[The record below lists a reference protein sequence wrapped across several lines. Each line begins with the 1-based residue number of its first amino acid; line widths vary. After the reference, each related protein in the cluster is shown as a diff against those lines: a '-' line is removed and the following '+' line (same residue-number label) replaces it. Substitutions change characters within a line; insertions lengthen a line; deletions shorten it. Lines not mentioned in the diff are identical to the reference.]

1 MQTCDFISFGQL
13 TWSFNSVDNG
23 VEIIFPDL
31 QIGDIPS
38 YITNEAGCKMD
49 INVMK
54 SSYVYDPN
62 FDVLPTQPIVNP
74 NPGDDFYAWD
84 NGLQFHSDL
93 NLDDGSNDYDTYK
106 NWQMYG
112 IFFGNELLE
121 QKPNGW
127 DFRVLLE
134 ETLPSREEFLQWVDG
149 GGVDVVITFTSQA
162 NGYALCENRLSVV
175 ESSSA
180 DNGAITK
187 VIAEDLSDHTITAT
201 APTLSLDSTSGYD
214 VVVTPSFS
222 YGYIDGWAHS
232 IDNID
237 YTIVPVSNLASPDSE
252 TISFSSAGAKTIYY
266 RDYTIKNGAIKLG
279 EKVETLLATLSSETD
294 LSWLGVYDASLSN
307 ISSGS
312 VQLNITNL
320 VTNTSLVPGT
330 HTNLTGGNSVQAEF
344 YIYKDSAFTGSSL
357 GDLYLNN
364 GGNNTYTIDDN
375 LVWNYGSL
383 PLNGSGG
390 SAYYGDGIVQGYQND
405 FQPFYSSNIA
415 NAGSESDFYT
425 WLGSD
430 TLKLGILFYYS
441 DSMGGMPPPAVI
453 LSENSFD
460 LTVPTAPPADP
471 TSLSIS
477 YTSNGLTWGLNNG
490 IGSDPQ
496 TFTLQSGSYT
506 DANGTY
512 SKYWTQDG
520 TSYPWRIVFDGQYH
534 LRDNYDM
541 GYDSNNTLLGT
552 WSDSNGLII
561 VSEG

>member
-1 MQTCDFISFGQL
+1 
-13 TWSFNSVDNG
+13 
-23 VEIIFPDL
+23 
-31 QIGDIPS
+31 
-38 YITNEAGCKMD
+38 
-49 INVMK
+49 
-54 SSYVYDPN
+54 
-62 FDVLPTQPIVNP
+62 
-74 NPGDDFYAWD
+74 
-84 NGLQFHSDL
+84 
-93 NLDDGSNDYDTYK
+93 
-106 NWQMYG
+106 MYG

-180 DNGAITK
+180 DNGSITK

-237 YTIVPVSNLASPDSE
+237 YTIVPVSNLSSPDSE
-252 TISFSSAGAKTIYY
+252 TISFLSAGVKTIYY

-279 EKVETLLATLSSETD
+279 EKVETLSATLSSETD
-294 LSWLGVYDASLSN
+294 LSWLGVYNASLSN

-330 HTNLTGGNSVQAEF
+330 HTNLTGGNSATAEF

-375 LVWNYGSL
+375 LVWNYGSV
-383 PLNGSGG
+383 PLTGSGG

-441 DSMGGMPPPAVI
+441 DTMGGMPPPAVI

-460 LTVPTAPPADP
+460 LTVPDQPAGDP

-477 YTSNGLTWGLNNG
+477 YTSNGLNWGLNNG

-520 TSYPWRIVFDGQYH
+520 SSYPWRIVFDGQYH
-534 LRDNYDM
+534 LRDNSDM